1 MYHPNVSLHSLN
13 DQNLYEISIG
23 ALKLKKKFTGV
34 PPRRVGLTSSLATL
48 NETKRPGDYY
58 IQRLAN
64 SSAHLPRTRRP
75 ASGISFTSSDTSKD
89 SDDVALLA
97 SSPFDPPDSRLSS
110 MTMNTLYLTK
120 NTDAATSKPSSTET
134 KPVVAE
140 ADADR
145 LSTSILTIT
154 LDKNGSAAD
163 LTDVSPNR
171 TGPPKL
177 RSMSTSSI
185 LDLRLMMSLSKTRT
199 GSSSFLLTR
208 SKTKYYN
215 PKEKKERQQLRK
227 KLYDDNDNDDE
238 ILSNDL
244 DLVFNV
250 PVVQTYGEIYR
261 YRQHSSSSMLS
272 RNDLSIDDDS
282 KYHPHSCTAS
292 MKPCPLPGRLN
303 QSTLSVDTTLGSM
316 PENEP
321 YNIADESIEEEN
333 LFAFSRDHD
342 GEISQNISDFYGQ
355 RSMSYSKMVKQSREA
370 HMVYKL
376 PNYIRSQSSIDDL
389 SLMSPEKL
397 EMIDQSRPINLPP
410 KCASDKAKHSKEF
423 KRVLSGFELTSRHST
438 GARKKLGE
446 LFILNQQAWFKLMIT
461 INDDKEFAG
470 KLSHEKGKLRAIAWE
485 SLISEKFCFD
495 FFMKVLIMNSAKGYS
510 DQVKENLAG
519 LEVKYQTLS
528 AQMKSIK
535 DAEFEKVLNLVLLRP
550 MYKNFVQEVLT
561 LKNSEFD
568 LETFRDNYKHLLYLK
583 SFSEGGLKKHH
594 EIFVIPMFL
603 ILFQTQETFENICIL
618 IELFDKNIFNDE
630 ILGSLNKKLA
640 DWKDLSRLSTSSM
653 THKVLRKFESL
664 KEFEYLN
671 SVSFFELLIQL
682 NDRLPLS
689 LSAPSTPIVPQGGF
703 TPLASAKQSGE
714 GLENTSGGLESNA
727 AETLAELNLS
737 SIYYKSSSL
746 SLVGIFLQL
755 LVLYSN
761 SPKSKKQNFLRMYQ
775 AFLLT
780 VFKFYHINWNST
792 GELVGRNQ
800 SIRLNHTS
808 DEMMNLD
815 SFLDKWKEIFKKM

>member
-23 ALKLKKKFTGV
+23 ALKLKKKFPGM

-75 ASGISFTSSDTSKD
+75 ASGISVTSSDASKD

-120 NTDAATSKPSSTET
+120 NTDGAISKPSSTEN
-134 KPVVAE
+134 KPVLAE
-140 ADADR
+140 EDADR

-154 LDKNGSAAD
+154 LEKDASAAD
-163 LTDVSPNR
+163 LTDVTPNR
-171 TGPPKL
+171 TVPPKL

-185 LDLRLMMSLSKTRT
+185 LDLRLIVSLSKTRT
-199 GSSSFLLTR
+199 ASSSFMLTR

-227 KLYDDNDNDDE
+227 KVYDDYDNDDD
-238 ILSNDL
+238 ILPNDL

-250 PVVQTYGEIYR
+250 PVVQTYGDIYR

-272 RNDLSIDDDS
+272 HNDLSMEEDN
-282 KYHPHSCTAS
+282 KYHPHSGMAS

-316 PENEP
+316 PEHAP
-321 YNIADESIEEEN
+321 YNVADESIEEEN
-333 LFAFSRDHD
+333 LFPFPRDHD
-342 GEISQNISDFYGQ
+342 GEISQNISEFYGQ
-355 RSMSYSKMVKQSREA
+355 RSMSYSKLVKQSREA
-370 HMVYKL
+370 HLVYKL

-519 LEVKYQTLS
+519 LEIKYQTLS
-528 AQMKSIK
+528 AQMKSMK
-535 DAEFEKVLNLVLLRP
+535 DAEFEKVINLVLLRP

-561 LKNSEFD
+561 LKDSEFD
-568 LETFRDNYKHLLYLK
+568 IETFRANYKHLLYLK

-603 ILFQTQETFENICIL
+603 IFFQTQETFENICIL

-630 ILGSLNKKLA
+630 ILGDLNKKLA
-640 DWKDLSRLSTSSM
+640 NWKDLSRLSTSSM
-653 THKVLRKFESL
+653 THKVLSKFESL

-689 LSAPSTPIVPQGGF
+689 LSAPSTPIVPQSGF
-703 TPLASAKQSGE
+703 TQLASAKQSAE
-714 GLENTSGGLESNA
+714 GLESTSSGLEPNA